1 MATVLEPRLVRGP
14 AKQSSDRSFG
24 LVFAAVFALSGCWPL
39 LHGRPPRWW
48 ALGIAIAFLL
58 AAFLRPQIL
67 DPLNRAWL
75 ALGLLLHKVVSPLVM
90 GAIFF
95 LCVTPTAWIMRLRGK
110 DVLSLSRR
118 SDLSSYWI
126 VRERQP
132 PDPDTM
138 KRQF

>member
-1 MATVLEPRLVRGP
+1 
-14 AKQSSDRSFG
+14 
-24 LVFAAVFALSGCWPL
+24 
-39 LHGRPPRWW
+39 
-48 ALGIAIAFLL
+48 
-58 AAFLRPQIL
+58 
-67 DPLNRAWL
+67 
-75 ALGLLLHKVVSPLVM
+75 
-90 GAIFF
+90 
-95 LCVTPTAWIMRLRGK
+95 MRLRGK